1 MNFNPFQWLI
11 SLLAEMSPLRKWG
24 ILLTEILILVL
35 LLLPE
40 SLFQSFSCETPPES
54 ERLSYQ
60 STNLRFIDNQLIL
73 IGMPDDATQVLNQVA
88 TQLGLEA
95 EEFRLVE
102 DCDLS
107 YLNTRKVPDSNSIVE
122 DREFVMRLYE
132 TPDNAN
138 VEEIVNGINATQQGQ
153 TPTIF
158 ADPNYLTR
166 LSVLAGDPCAADRS
180 GGGGTGGGPFG
191 TPGIA
196 DTPATIQAA
205 ADGFMDQWAFS
216 SDGIHWPSPLG
227 LTGSGVQVA
236 VFDAS
241 PLRSPFPVFKRI
253 SIALPSPLWFPV
265 WDHAGTTMANSHGAF
280 ASALIHRMAPRSSI
294 QLVRVLN
301 DNGCGELWALNR
313 GLEFYKSWMSAWKGD
328 LDKTV
333 INMSLG
339 IRKIDMADP
348 QEVYTLNELIR
359 TASEIGAI
367 FIAAAGND
375 SAPTLEEPGK
385 LPQEMQFP
393 ADSQLVFGVAA
404 TDRKGKISC
413 YSNKGDL
420 AAPGGI
426 GGPWPVT
433 DKNGNPVTDVNG
445 DPLVEPCASRAE
457 TWNQPIGPNGGAICT
472 DMTRC
477 EYGLVSIGYTKD
489 GPQYMIWSGTSF
501 ATPLVSGMAALAYED
516 LRREDVI
523 CLIQGGRLPTTTD
536 PLGTGVIDMRN
547 LTDSG
552 FLSKCP

>member
-1 MNFNPFQWLI
+1 MNTNPFRWLI
-11 SLLAEMSPLRKWG
+11 NLLAEMNPFLRWG
-24 ILLTEILILVL
+24 IFLAEILILVT

-40 SLFQSFSCETPPES
+40 SLFQSFSCETPPGS
-54 ERLSYQ
+54 GRLSYQ
-60 STNLRFIDNQLIL
+60 STNGRFIDNQMIV
-73 IGMPDDATQVLNQVA
+73 IGTVEDINLLVTQPPP
-88 TQLGLEA
+88 
-95 EEFRLVE
+95 EEGEIALVE

-107 YLNTRKVPDSNSIVE
+107 YLNTRRAPDSNIKVE
-122 DREFVMRLYE
+122 ERELVMRLYE
-132 TPDNAN
+132 FRPVDPDVVVN
-138 VEEIVNGINATQQGQ
+138 VEAITGGIVESA
-153 TPTIF
+153 PDRVF

-191 TPGIA
+191 APGIA
-196 DTPATIQAA
+196 DTPTTIQDAA
-205 ADGFMDQWAFS
+205 NGFMDQWAFGI
-216 SDGIHWPSPLG
+216 DGIHWPPSLG

-241 PLRSPFPVFKRI
+241 PLRSPLPVFKRI

-294 QLVRVLN
+294 QLIRVLN

-339 IRKIDMADP
+339 IRKINMADP
-348 QEVYTLNELIR
+348 QEVYTLKELIR
-359 TASEIGAI
+359 TASNAGAI

-393 ADSQLVFGVAA
+393 AASPLVFGVAA
-404 TDRKGKISC
+404 TDRKGEISC

-433 DKNGNPVTDVNG
+433 DKNGNPVTDANG

-457 TWNQPIGPNGGAICT
+457 TWDQLSGPNGGPVCT

-501 ATPLVSGMAALAYED
+501 AAPLVSGMAALAYEN
-516 LRREDVI
+516 LRRKDVI
-523 CLIQGGRLPTTTD
+523 CLIQGGPPPITPD
-536 PLGTGVIDMRN
+536 PYLGTGVIDISN
-547 LTDSG
+547 LTDTG
-552 FLSKCP
+552 FLSQCP